1 MARIISIFLTTV
13 LLSLTSSIAN
23 ADSFG
28 VTLRYWLA
36 DEHSTVSRISPQF
49 AYLVE
54 DYEVDVPAVTLRWSP
69 DFWENHDLLLSYY
82 NLDREREL
90 SYLVTLP
97 EPQTGIDTI
106 SNERSDFELLVRTRK
121 NENVFFYYGLRQFKF
136 ESRLDGTGFLF
147 NQFPG
152 KGSSTWNFAEAG
164 IGVVGS
170 FSENGRHN
178 VFANA
183 LVGVGKTKGDST
195 LIIDGEVVKTSNPR
209 QNARTVDL
217 NLGYQY
223 SMSQRTSLSLRYR
236 ELSTYLESELEL
248 KTAGIDLGITFNF

>member
-1 MARIISIFLTTV
+1 MICTFLTVV
-13 LLSLTSSIAN
+13 LFSLMSSN
-23 ADSFG
+23 THADSFG

-36 DEHSTVSRISPQF
+36 DEHSTVSNISPQF

-54 DYEVDVPAVTLRWSP
+54 DYEIDVPAVTFRWSP

-82 NLDREREL
+82 DLDREREL

-97 EPQTGIDTI
+97 EPQTGVDTT
-106 SNERSDFELLVRTRK
+106 SNERSDFELLVRNRA

-136 ESRLDGTGFLF
+136 ESRLDGTGFLI

-152 KGSSTWNFAEAG
+152 KGTSTWTLAEAG
-164 IGVVGS
+164 LGIAAS

-183 LVGVGKTKGDST
+183 LVGVGKTKGEST
-195 LIIDGEVVKTSNPR
+195 LIIGGEVTTTSNLR

-223 SMSQRTSLSLRYR
+223 SMSPRASFSLRYR

-248 KTAGIDLGITFNF
+248 KTAGIDLGITISF